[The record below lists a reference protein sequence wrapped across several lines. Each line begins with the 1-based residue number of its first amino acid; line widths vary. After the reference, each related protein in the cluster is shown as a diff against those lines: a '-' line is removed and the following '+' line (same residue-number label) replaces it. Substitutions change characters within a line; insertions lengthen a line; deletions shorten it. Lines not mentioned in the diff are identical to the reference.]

1 MQLDRSMPLER
12 IWQHTSQSTN
22 ICFTG
27 MQMKMFHWGHGF
39 IGWML
44 TTSMTTASVVAHL
57 LIASGR
63 LKLEMCLW
71 PHLIGHAVAF
81 ASL

>member
-1 MQLDRSMPLER
+1 LATYISVNEHLLHRYANEDVSLGAW
-12 IWQHTSQSTN
+12 I
-22 ICFTG
+22 
-27 MQMKMFHWGHGF
+27 

-63 LKLEMCLW
+63 LNLEMCLW

-81 ASL
+81 SSL

>member
-1 MQLDRSMPLER
+1 
-12 IWQHTSQSTN
+12 
-22 ICFTG
+22 
-27 MQMKMFHWGHGF
+27 MKMFHWGHGF

-44 TTSMTTASVVAHL
+44 TTSMTTASVVAHF